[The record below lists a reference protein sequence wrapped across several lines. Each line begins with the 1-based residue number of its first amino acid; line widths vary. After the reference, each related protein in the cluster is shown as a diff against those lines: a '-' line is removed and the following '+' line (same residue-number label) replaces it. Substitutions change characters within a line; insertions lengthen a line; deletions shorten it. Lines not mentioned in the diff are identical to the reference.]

1 MLTKD
6 WLDQAV
12 SKHRPVYH
20 LDKIGVFVTRIL
32 AVFNQAGGVAK
43 TTLTQNLGYQLAR
56 RQHHVLLVDMDP
68 QASLTTFMG
77 LVPEELRETVYEAV
91 VEEDPLVIH
100 KDIHQLDLVPTNTD
114 LSVAEMQLVSADLRE
129 MRLKSALEA
138 IESDYDFIL
147 IDCPP
152 SLGLLSYIS
161 LVAATHV
168 LVPVQTQFKAFEG
181 TDNLLNTVARV
192 KTKINRKLAIAG
204 FVPTIYDSRNAQDT
218 RTLGAIQEQLSA
230 IGPIF
235 PPVPRS
241 TAFPDAAEQ
250 RLPLLLHSPKH
261 PAVIVLDQI
270 AEAMEGLK

>member
-1 MLTKD
+1 M
-6 WLDQAV
+6 
-12 SKHRPVYH
+12 
-20 LDKIGVFVTRIL
+20 TRIL
-32 AVFNQAGGVAK
+32 AIFNQAGGVAK

-56 RQHHVLLVDMDP
+56 RDHSILLVDMDP

-77 LVPEELRETVYEAV
+77 LVPEELEQTVYEAV

-100 KDIHQLDLVPTNTD
+100 KNIHQLDLVPTNTD

-138 IESDYDFIL
+138 IEQEYDFIL

-181 TDNLLNTVARV
+181 TDNLLTTVARV
-192 KTKINRKLAIAG
+192 KTKINRKLTIAG

-230 IGPIF
+230 IGTIF
-235 PPVPRS
+235 PAIPRS

-250 RLPLLLHSPKH
+250 RLPLMLHSPKH
-261 PAVIVLDQI
+261 PAVAVLEQI
-270 AEAMEGLK
+270 AEGVESLK